1 MITKGDDMDEE
12 RLSKLVD
19 DLYML
24 RLLLRKKLFKHK
36 KMLEQGQMPHSY
48 YHVLKVLIKRGD
60 LPMSE
65 IGRSVHVSKS
75 NMTSLIDKLV
85 EKELVKRVPDEKDRR
100 VINIAITDKGKGL
113 LWNWKKRYNNEIKKS
128 LSALSDEDLEK
139 FYQSVENIKYALSK
153 LENN

>member
-1 MITKGDDMDEE
+1 MDEE
-12 RLSKLVD
+12 KMNKMVD
-19 DLYML
+19 DLY
-24 RLLLRKKLFKHK
+24 LLRPLFRRKLFKHK
-36 KMLEQGQMPHSY
+36 KMLKQGQMPHSY
-48 YHVLKVLIKRGD
+48 YHVLGVLIKRGD

-65 IGRSVHVSKS
+65 IGRRVHISKS

-113 LWNWKKRYNNEIKKS
+113 LWNWKKRSNNEIKRS

-139 FYQSVENIKYALSK
+139 FYQSVENIKDILSK
-153 LENN
+153 LEND